1 MSENLKRAESLF
13 NRIMNQN
20 GGGAATTSGAS
31 APPAAAAKPPP
42 VELPKRDP
50 AKIAHDTLARIPP
63 AHHVLPFCW
72 TVWFHLRT
80 RKKDDSGQPAVD
92 LYLQRTEE
100 ILFPVVKGEGAGALV
115 VIGLVEQMWMA
126 MACLKRGH
134 DLVIGTELLVFKA
147 GIAPV
152 WEDPVNTKGGRWVFR
167 FNRRSQS
174 GGDSPDGDASL
185 SAHQLAIR
193 RRTNLIWERL
203 LLRTLTGLLIP
214 DTVDADV
221 AEALLSDI
229 CGVVLSV
236 RKDDDIISVW
246 NLNLNFKK
254 KDKLLLFQGRRMIC
268 DAILRVIRECDLIAQ
283 GLDCVDTVD
292 LGLNE
297 RVFGVLF
304 EYRLHADNPH
314 DAPTNK
320 YRRYHHQNHT

>member
-1 MSENLKRAESLF
+1 MKRAESLF

-20 GGGAATTSGAS
+20 GAGALGSPPPPPK
-31 APPAAAAKPPP
+31 PPAI
-42 VELPKRDP
+42 ELPKRDP

-63 AHHVLPFCW
+63 SHHVLPFCW

-80 RKKDDSGQPAVD
+80 RKKDDLGQPAVD

-100 ILFPVVKGEGAGALV
+100 ILFPVVKGEGQGLLV

-126 MACLKRGH
+126 LACLKRGH
-134 DLVIGTELLVFKA
+134 DLLIGTELLVFKA

-167 FNRRSQS
+167 FNRRSQNGS
-174 GGDSPDGDASL
+174 DSPDNDASL
-185 SAHQLAIR
+185 TASQTAIR
-193 RRTNLIWERL
+193 KRTNLIWERL

-214 DTVDADV
+214 DLVEPEV
-221 AEALLSDI
+221 AEALLNDI
-229 CGVVLSV
+229 CGVVLLV

-283 GLDCVDTVD
+283 GLDCIDTVD

-320 YRRYHHQNHT
+320 YRRYHHQNH